1 VCNLVSSCE
10 TRVVTGSSR
19 FNFFDSGEVQLVSV
33 DIQEMAPIEGIHQI
47 KGDITKLSTVQQI
60 ISLFNGQK
68 ADLVVCDGAPDVTG
82 MHDIDEYVQAQLLL
96 AALNIATH
104 LLRVGGTFVA
114 KIFRG
119 KDTSLLYSQLKI
131 FFPTVTIVKPKSSR
145 NSSIESF
152 VVAQNYSP
160 PLDFVPTMID
170 PMLDHHYG
178 PTNPM
183 VGSNRIIVPFVA
195 CGDLSGFDSDQ
206 TYPLQLQD
214 AKEYQPLN
222 VPQPPI
228 NPPYKIAKE
237 LKRTNQLGFE
247 SSHILPRTS
256 TQSHNNNDKLI
267 EREEKRREMESK

>member
-1 VCNLVSSCE
+1 
-10 TRVVTGSSR
+10 
-19 FNFFDSGEVQLVSV
+19 
-33 DIQEMAPIEGIHQI
+33 
-47 KGDITKLSTVQQI
+47 
-60 ISLFNGQK
+60 
-68 ADLVVCDGAPDVTG
+68 

-178 PTNPM
+178 RCT
-183 VGSNRIIVPFVA
+183 
-195 CGDLSGFDSDQ
+195 
-206 TYPLQLQD
+206 
-214 AKEYQPLN
+214 
-222 VPQPPI
+222 
-228 NPPYKIAKE
+228 
-237 LKRTNQLGFE
+237 
-247 SSHILPRTS
+247 HILS
-256 TQSHNNNDKLI
+256 LSLLFI
-267 EREEKRREMESK
+267 EE